1 MEDQITTEELQAKIA
16 EVQENT
22 RKSLEREY
30 QTRMERELANV
41 KKEASASS
49 VAVYDQI
56 AEVVGYDGK
65 FSSPAEIAE
74 FIASQKQSGEPVDV
88 TKTKEYN
95 ALRSELQS
103 TLKKAQEAEERA
115 AKVAEE
121 YSAKEKQRFV
131 NDSITKAFSSISK
144 DYVIP
149 LDDAQALY
157 LAKRQ
162 VEVGEEGVVPKD
174 ASGNPLFDPSGN
186 IRSLQDD
193 LKEVL
198 RPYMKMSG
206 GAGGSTSGN
215 ANAPKTRKDMTP
227 SQKGEY
233 IKKYGAD
240 AYAKLPI

>member
-1 MEDQITTEELQAKIA
+1 MQAKLA

-22 RKSLEREY
+22 RRSLEKEY
-30 QTRMERELANV
+30 QTRMERELAKV
-41 KKEASASS
+41 KTEATASS
-49 VAVYDQI
+49 VAVLDQI

-95 ALRSELQS
+95 ALRAEYQA
-103 TLKKAQEAEERA
+103 TLKKAQEAEVRA

-121 YSAKEKQRFV
+121 YATKERQRV
-131 NDSITKAFSSISK
+131 VTDTITKAFTGMSK

-149 LDDAQALY
+149 LEDAQALY
-157 LAKRQ
+157 MAKRQ
-162 VEVGEEGVVPKD
+162 VEVSDEGLVPKD

-198 RPYMKMSG
+198 RPYLKMSG

-215 ANAPKTRKDMTP
+215 ANAPKTRADLTP
-227 SQKGEY
+227 KQKGEY
-233 IKKYGAD
+233 IAKYGIE
-240 AYAKLPI
+240 AYAKLPS